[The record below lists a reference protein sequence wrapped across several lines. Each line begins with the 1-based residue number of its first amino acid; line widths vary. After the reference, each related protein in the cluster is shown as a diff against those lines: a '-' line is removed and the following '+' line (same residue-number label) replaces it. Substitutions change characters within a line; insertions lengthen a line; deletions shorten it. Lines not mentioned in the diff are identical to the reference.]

1 MSALPAATPQG
12 SKPLLRL
19 LPQPGDRA
27 FLPSALEIIETPP
40 SPARTALML
49 TICAFV
55 VAALAWSWFG
65 RIDIIATA
73 RGKIEPAG
81 HVKVVEPL
89 QNGTV
94 TEIRVTEGQHVKAGD
109 VLLVLD
115 GREDEAARAEAEQAL
130 LAAQAEALRR
140 EAEIA
145 AVRGGTVGAPQM
157 VKWPN
162 KIPAA
167 IRERESAVFTADLA
181 ELSATLVNLDAQER
195 EKTAAVTQLDMS
207 LAADYALVRP
217 LADRVHLRQ
226 TLVNEGNGSRLTLL
240 DAEQSA
246 LQNQVQIAGDSGR
259 RIMAQ
264 AAIKSLQ
271 TEREHTVDSFLADD
285 ERKLDDARHTADD
298 KQQEVAEAAAR
309 LDRMTLTAPIDGRVQ
324 ALSVTN
330 PGQVVTTGQEVMRL
344 VPTAGPLEIEAY
356 ITNDDIGFVSPGQ
369 TAELKID
376 SFPFSRYGTV
386 NAEVVSV
393 AYDAIPAD
401 VADRALTDESR
412 QDDPGS
418 HALAPEGKPMSD
430 LVFAARLKPSTSVM
444 KVGDRTTSLAAG
456 MTVSVEIKTGSR
468 RIIGYLFSPLVE
480 VASNAMGE
488 R

>member
-1 MSALPAATPQG
+1 MSVSLVKSPER

-19 LPQPGDRA
+19 LPYPADRA

-40 SPARTALML
+40 SPTRTALML

-94 TEIRVTEGQHVKAGD
+94 TEIRVTDGQQVKAGD

-115 GREDEAARAEAEQAL
+115 GREDEAGRAAAEQAFR
-130 LAAQAEALRR
+130 AAQAEALRR
-140 EAEIA
+140 EAEIT
-145 AVRGGTVGAPQM
+145 AVRTGTLAAPHAI
-157 VKWPN
+157 KWPAD
-162 KIPAA
+162 IPQA
-167 IRERESAVFTADLA
+167 IRNRENAVLVADLA
-181 ELSATLVNLDAQER
+181 ELSATLANLDAQER
-195 EKTAAVTQLDMS
+195 EKAAAVLQLDMS
-207 LAADYALVRP
+207 LAADNALIP
-217 LADRVHLRQ
+217 TLTDRVRLRQ

-246 LQNQVQIAGDSGR
+246 LQNQVQIAGDTGR

-264 AAIKSLQ
+264 AAITSLQ
-271 TEREHTVDSFLADD
+271 TERQRTLAAFLADD
-285 ERKLDDARHTADD
+285 ERKLDDIRHTADQ
-298 KQQEVAEAAAR
+298 KQQEEAQAAAR
-309 LDRMTLTAPIDGRVQ
+309 LARMTLTAPIDGIVQ

-330 PGQVVTTGQEVMRL
+330 AGQVVTTGQEVMRL
-344 VPTAGPLEIEAY
+344 VPTTGPLEIQAY
-356 ITNDDIGFVSPGQ
+356 VTNDDIGFVSPGQ
-369 TAELKID
+369 TAEVKID
-376 SFPFSRYGTV
+376 SFPFARFGTIGATV
-386 NAEVVSV
+386 TSL

-401 VADRALTDESR
+401 AADRVIIDAAR
-412 QDDPGS
+412 QDDPAS
-418 HALAPEGKPMSD
+418 HTFAPNAKAMSD
-430 LVFAARLKPSTSVM
+430 LVFAARLTPARLTMNVDGHKAL
-444 KVGDRTTSLAAG
+444 LAVG
-456 MTVSVEIKTGSR
+456 MTVSVEIRTGKR
-468 RIIGYLFSPLVE
+468 RILSYLFSPLVD
-480 VASNAMGE
+480 VASNALGE